1 MKIVAAFFQIIL
13 FLASAFIVHAQSL
26 ADLAKKEK
34 ERRSRIT
41 KARVITVEEAA
52 KYITKPNPSATK
64 KNSEEKAGESEA
76 ESKAEKPDLDEPV
89 DFQGR
94 PESYWRQTMAE
105 ARQRVQDLENE
116 KNVLILKQNRLENE
130 FHGEDNGFRRETIQR
145 EIQKTFYEQDLN
157 KENLEKAKAA
167 LEDLEKEA
175 RKSGALPG
183 WISEP
188 RIPLRPQKK

>member
-1 MKIVAAFFQIIL
+1 MKIFAAFFQIIL
-13 FLASAFIVHAQSL
+13 FLGSAFIVHAQSL

-34 ERRSRIT
+34 ERRSKIT

-52 KYITKPNPSATK
+52 KYITEPNPSAAR
-64 KNSEEKAGESEA
+64 KNSAEKAGESET
-76 ESKAEKPDLDEPV
+76 EVKTERPDLDEPV

-105 ARQRVQDLENE
+105 ARQKVQDLENE

-130 FHGEDNGFRRETIQR
+130 FHSEDNGFRREAIQR

-167 LEDLEKEA
+167 LEDLEQEA

-183 WISEP
+183 WISG
-188 RIPLRPQKK
+188 K